1 MRKALH
7 DEGRKNFVIAGQLR
21 GQRIELVINVEH
33 DADRQE
39 ERELKEH
46 DKTAEYQSFL
56 TLAFV
61 SAGQQSLHQQLIRA
75 VRSHGQ
81 KRSPQQACPE
91 SKRHAEIQFE
101 RNDLKFA

>member
-1 MRKALH
+1 MRQALH

-46 DKTAEYQSFL
+46 DKTAEY
-56 TLAFV
+56 
-61 SAGQQSLHQQLIRA
+61 
-75 VRSHGQ
+75 
-81 KRSPQQACPE
+81 
-91 SKRHAEIQFE
+91 
-101 RNDLKFA
+101 